1 MFPDIPEEIVKALEE
16 MYHDRCPDIHE
27 SERQIFMNAG
37 AVSVVRFLRSE
48 FDRQNK
54 PEDLDEEED
63 FINVY
68 IST

>member
-1 MFPDIPEEIVKALEE
+1 MFPDIPEDIVLALEE
-16 MYHDRCPDIHE
+16 MYKDRCPDIHE

-48 FDRQNK
+48 FNRQNK
-54 PEDLDEEED
+54 SEDDSEEED
-63 FINVY
+63 FIDVY